1 MQDFSKA
8 RTEVEVFSER
18 GTFIEKLL
26 LAVLPFL
33 ILKRN
38 SQKFSKN
45 FVSIN

>member
-26 LAVLPFL
+26 LYKIDWNGGATPGG
-33 ILKRN
+33 
-38 SQKFSKN
+38 
-45 FVSIN
+45 